1 MLDVLLLATTLILAP
16 AAQAV
21 TLPATPQGKHV
32 QAYLDAFNSGEVQ
45 KYLAMMDEHL
55 EPALVK
61 KRTVEERK
69 EMFERIRGDFGTL
82 RVARVKQ
89 ATAETIELVIP
100 NQQGEEATF
109 SFTFETAAPHR
120 IAGIRVEIDRGSTA
134 TPLG

>member
-1 MLDVLLLATTLILAP
+1 MLNVLLLATTLILAP

-21 TLPATPQGKHV
+21 TLPTTPQGKHV
-32 QAYLDAFNSGEVQ
+32 QAYLEAFNSGDVQ
-45 KYLAMMDEHL
+45 KYLAMMDAHMD
-55 EPALVK
+55 PAVVK
-61 KRTVEERK
+61 KRTLEERK

-100 NQQGEEATF
+100 DRQGEEATF

-120 IAGIRVEIDRGSTA
+120 INGVRVEIDRGGQQRPSD
-134 TPLG
+134 